1 MDVCGGLVDEQ
12 ATELQQ
18 QDAQSVARSERIVR
32 IDNSLNEDTDD
43 VVVTVEFRRRCSANQ
58 RLALAFFEAGGEAG
72 HDDVLED
79 LGLEFLGPRLVVED
93 VDELEE
99 GHALPL
105 NAEARRDAL
114 LEIVAEELEVRDVT
128 RREAAQD
135 VEEKLDLVHMMP
147 EDRPT

>member
-32 IDNSLNEDTDD
+32 IDNALNKDTDD
-43 VVVTVEFRRRCSANQ
+43 VVVTVKFRRRCSANK

-72 HDDVLED
+72 HDNVLEN

-105 NAEARRDAL
+105 DAEARRDAL